1 MDFCVSGD
9 TGRTGWWPGGEAEE
23 EDGARVKPW
32 LPVDRTEPLRVCFKI
47 QFLKASLRI
56 TMKNHKDAAGIS
68 GMQYVSFF
76 AVELS
81 KRN

>member
-1 MDFCVSGD
+1 MSDGFCVSGD

-47 QFLKASLRI
+47 QVPQSQSSYNL
-56 TMKNHKDAAGIS
+56 MKNHKDACGH
-68 GMQYVSFF
+68 QWD
-76 AVELS
+76 AVCLIFCS
-81 KRN
+81 